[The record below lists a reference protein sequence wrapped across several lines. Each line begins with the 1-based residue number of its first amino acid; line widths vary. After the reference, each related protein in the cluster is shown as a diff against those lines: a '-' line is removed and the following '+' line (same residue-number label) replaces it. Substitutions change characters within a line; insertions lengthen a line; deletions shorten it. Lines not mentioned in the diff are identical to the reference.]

1 MDEANESS
9 STHALSHSEI
19 EITSRDLNNNDLHK
33 QTPIDENLTLMDED
47 PIESSTNKGKSPET
61 QTATQTNIPEQIEIT
76 VLNDIFKN
84 KSQDLNK
91 VHKGF
96 IPNDSFKPEMTNNE
110 IINLLKTLFLNDAN
124 AYKFEINSTSTY
136 KYFTIYFGTHD
147 SLNQYIEKSP
157 NGLQKIK
164 IYELTNT
171 AINTLIER
179 KFEHLD
185 QAVIKIMDI
194 PFNYDT
200 SMLLKHLVT
209 KTGSNIIEH
218 KEIKKSPRKIPNR
231 NRQGRPIFIK
241 PAYKQLIVRFDQQ
254 SAFDYFMQEN
264 YWSLEIENFVIKIT
278 EKSLKKDL

>member
-110 IINLLKTLFLNDAN
+110 IINLLLRR
-124 AYKFEINSTSTY
+124 
-136 KYFTIYFGTHD
+136 YF
-147 SLNQYIEKSP
+147 
-157 NGLQKIK
+157 
-164 IYELTNT
+164 
-171 AINTLIER
+171 
-179 KFEHLD
+179 
-185 QAVIKIMDI
+185 
-194 PFNYDT
+194 
-200 SMLLKHLVT
+200 
-209 KTGSNIIEH
+209 
-218 KEIKKSPRKIPNR
+218 
-231 NRQGRPIFIK
+231 
-241 PAYKQLIVRFDQQ
+241 
-254 SAFDYFMQEN
+254 
-264 YWSLEIENFVIKIT
+264 
-278 EKSLKKDL
+278 